1 MSPAITLAWFVVG
14 GSLVSI
20 LVMETVA
27 VAHAVL
33 RTLAASSPSLGR
45 LAAVIGVGL
54 LLLSLVRPQPSGA
67 ATPPPSDRIVLMAP
81 EIDQRIVLFVPRV
94 GLRGSANTEMAY
106 RYSVVRG
113 DSLWAIARNH
123 LEAEGAT
130 ASGSAVST
138 FWRTIFK
145 ANRSVIGDD
154 PNLILPGQVLM
165 IPGGSH
171 G

>member
-1 MSPAITLAWFVVG
+1 MSPAVTLAWFVVG

-27 VAHAVL
+27 VAHTVL
-33 RTLAASSPSLGR
+33 RALAASSQSLGR
-45 LAAVIGVGL
+45 LAVVIGVGI
-54 LLLSLVRPQPSGA
+54 LLLSLVRPQPSRA
-67 ATPPPSDRIVLMAP
+67 ATPPPSDRVVLMAP
-81 EIDQRIVLFVPRV
+81 EVEQRGVSFVPRV
-94 GLRGSANTEMAY
+94 GLRGSTSIEMAY
-106 RYSVVRG
+106 RYLVVRG

-130 ASGSAVST
+130 PSGSAVST
-138 FWRTIFK
+138 LWRMIFK
-145 ANRSVIGDD
+145 TNRSVIGDD

-165 IPGGSH
+165 IPGGPH